1 MMYMNV
7 AGWGIFFIFATNQAI
22 SLTLVPFPPFG
33 LATITVLVL
42 GSCLTLIGIFSAA
55 SAISTNSEIRTV
67 IYRHALESKLL
78 GLIGRAETEKELQRT
93 VEKILED
100 KEILELEKQRPFDL
114 DEEEIK
120 KHLDYVIKETR
131 KKGRDQVGDG
141 Y

>member
-1 MMYMNV
+1 M
-7 AGWGIFFIFATNQAI
+7 
-22 SLTLVPFPPFG
+22 
-33 LATITVLVL
+33 
-42 GSCLTLIGIFSAA
+42 
-55 SAISTNSEIRTV
+55 